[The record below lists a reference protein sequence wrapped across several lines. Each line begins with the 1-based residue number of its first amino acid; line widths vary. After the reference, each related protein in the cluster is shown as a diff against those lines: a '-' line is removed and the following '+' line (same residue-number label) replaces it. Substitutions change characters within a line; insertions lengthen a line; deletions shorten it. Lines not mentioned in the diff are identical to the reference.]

1 MGFIRSDLEENAVFV
16 QAKQRSRGGAIRK
29 FQGFSN
35 CLSPRR
41 AQIIRRVCHVI
52 LSPKKRFSLMKR
64 CLSCKHRR
72 VENCLSNSSEG
83 KLHSC
88 NGTIGDRTYKDM
100 EEKLPYTFLIN
111 CSTRSLFQSY
121 RRGRTFVAVYNS
133 PVEIYIGILECINH
147 LGRLNVCFD
156 LC

>member
-1 MGFIRSDLEENAVFV
+1 MGFIRSNFEENAVFV
-16 QAKQRSRGGAIRK
+16 QAKRWSRGGAIRK

-41 AQIIRRVCHVI
+41 AEIIRRVCHVI
-52 LSPKKRFSLMKR
+52 LSPKKHFPLMKR

-72 VENCLSNSSEG
+72 GENCLSNSSEG

-100 EEKLPYTFLIN
+100 EEKLPYFLDKWQHAVAF
-111 CSTRSLFQSY
+111 SVVS
-121 RRGRTFVAVYNS
+121 GGARTFVAVYNS
-133 PVEIYIGILECINH
+133 PVGIYIGILECINH